1 MKTKIC
7 LTSLFIF
14 SVNIFSAELVPLT
27 KYMETAD
34 SNDYFTLETIAKRC
48 SAMNLAM
55 TRWAKE
61 GDELFKTATANY
73 TIWFLFANQAR
84 GLKYPD
90 DDPSIYGKNITS
102 SIISI
107 MEEVDALFKRNQDMS
122 GSIFVGTFLETDFQ
136 VCSMMREKLLGN
148 ESDQ

>member
-1 MKTKIC
+1 MKNKTY
-7 LTSLFIF
+7 LTLLLVF
-14 SVNIFSAELVPLT
+14 SANVFSAELIPLT

-55 TRWAKE
+55 TRWAQE

-90 DDPSIYGKNITS
+90 DDPSVYGKNITS
-102 SIISI
+102 SIINI

-122 GSIFVGTFLETDFQ
+122 GSIFAGTFLETDFQ
-136 VCSMMREKLLGN
+136 VCAMMREKLLGD